1 MSYLEKIFIPEINW
15 LRDLK
20 QDLKQRLSSTLSST
34 EQGMLKSELSSEE
47 RQETA
52 ELLSNDFLETHLLL
66 KVYENALL
74 EHLGAG
80 ISQDLMVENFEFD
93 LNTRH

>member
-1 MSYLEKIFIPEINW
+1 MSSSQKTYIPEISW
-15 LRDLK
+15 LQGLK

-74 EHLGAG
+74 EQLGVV
-80 ISQDLMVENFEFD
+80 ILQDLTDVDFEFD
-93 LNTRH
+93 LNTLH